1 MLVFKHTRNNRL
13 KFQYGDNIVPSYKSH
28 DKINLACLIILVI
41 AAIHYKINFV
51 TLIIFTLSFLFGS
64 RYLSPD
70 IDVDSRIYRRW
81 GLLRFFWKPYKD
93 LFKHRGISH
102 NLILGPVTLIGYLAG
117 LIFICLY
124 LAGVPLQFDV
134 RMGVI
139 AAGMVAAIE
148 LHILADMF
156 LSKK

>member
-1 MLVFKHTRNNRL
+1 V
-13 KFQYGDNIVPSYKSH
+13 IIIPSH
-28 DKINLACLIILVI
+28 ATHERINTALLIIIIVSSVYYKFYLITILIFSI
-41 AAIHYKINFV
+41 AF
-51 TLIIFTLSFLFGS
+51 IFGT
-64 RYLSPD
+64 YYISPD

-93 LFKHRGISH
+93 LFKHRGLSH
-102 NLILGPVTLIGYLAG
+102 NLILGPATLIGYLAC
-117 LIFICLY
+117 LIYIGLY
-124 LAGVPLQFDV
+124 LAGITIQLDV